1 MVQLTSATLTLSQV
15 RTRGVAQEELEE
27 MAAGMAQEEHRRKAR
42 AVTACL
48 ATRVGSSSY
57 L

>member
-1 MVQLTSATLTLSQV
+1 VQLTSATLTLSQV

-48 ATRVGSSSY
+48 ATRVESSSY